1 MIDLIVPE
9 NEITQGFLKSHR
21 TLQNQKMFFFNAS
34 YMNLHTRFRLRCI
47 IYLLINAFKKYMYIK
62 FRVILE

>member
-1 MIDLIVPE
+1 MIDLTVQE

-34 YMNLHTRFRLRCI
+34 YINLHTRFRLRCI
-47 IYLLINAFKKYMYIK
+47 IYI
-62 FRVILE
+62 